1 MQDTTA
7 LKEFRLLIQET
18 LTTQGWDLPQPV
30 INYCVSILV
39 DKLDKNPW
47 DPQPSYAEQYM
58 TIRTTEQ
65 ARLLGDT
72 CFFAR
77 AVFPDYMQRRGINS
91 SYFVQLGNGC
101 YSRVLHVHDVPA
113 IREIN
118 QHFEYI
124 AEMVWT
130 AVRAEGGFRSMWWI

>member
-1 MQDTTA
+1 MFNGTA
-7 LKEFRLLIQET
+7 HSGFKDIIQET
-18 LTTQGWDLPQPV
+18 LERQGWQIPETV
-30 INYCVSILV
+30 VAYTVNILC

-47 DPQPSYAEQYM
+47 DPQPTYAEQYM
-58 TIRTTEQ
+58 TVQTAEQ

-77 AVFPDYMQRRGINS
+77 AVFPDYMQRRGISS
-91 SYFVQLGNGC
+91 SYFVMLGNGC
-101 YSRVLHVHDVPA
+101 YARVLKEHDIPA
-113 IREIN
+113 IKTLN

-130 AVRAEGGFRSMWWI
+130 AVRSEGNFRSMWL